1 MTTGLVDSLRMD
13 QLSNI
18 HYKYYKYYKYLYIFE
33 LTIGYEAT
41 FANNLTRKD
50 YDIDSTASVQ

>member
-1 MTTGLVDSLRMD
+1 MITGLVDSLRMD

-18 HYKYYKYYKYLYIFE
+18 HYKYLYIFE
-33 LTIGYEAT
+33 LTIGYEAN

-50 YDIDSTASVQ
+50 YGIDSTASVQ